1 MKLSDLFENSS
12 SSQKER
18 AFQDAW
24 TAAGVMLKAKNIP
37 PAYYG
42 KVQSRAHELAVSY
55 GMDVDDSIS
64 TAASEVSAKMSQ
76 QSTSSDARKGTATKK
91 IDNPYTN
98 KVKRASDRSDRRWA
112 NQHGS
117 GGGSTP
123 LGKFKQD
130 IQDLTNKNPFDSTL
144 NTNSRRKR

>member
-12 SSQKER
+12 TSQKER

-55 GMDVDDSIS
+55 GMEVDDAIG
-64 TAASEVSAKMSQ
+64 TAASEVAAKMTQ
-76 QSTSSDARKGTATKK
+76 QSTSSDARKGTASKK
-91 IDNPYTN
+91 IDNPYAN
-98 KVKRASDRSDRRWA
+98 KAKRASDRRWA

-123 LGKFKQD
+123 MGKFKQD
-130 IQDLTNKNPFDSTL
+130 IRDLRKSPFDSKL
-144 NTNSRRKR
+144 NTNSKRKR

>member
-12 SSQKER
+12 TSQKER

-64 TAASEVSAKMSQ
+64 TAASEVGAKISQ
-76 QSTSSDARKGTATKK
+76 QSTPSNARQGTAAKK
-91 IDNPYTN
+91 IDNPYAN
-98 KVKRASDRSDRRWA
+98 KAKKVSNKRWA

-123 LGKFKQD
+123 LGTFKQD
-130 IQDLTNKNPFDSTL
+130 IKDLGKNPFDSTL
-144 NTNSRRKR
+144 NTNSRSKR

>member
-12 SSQKER
+12 TSQKER

-55 GMDVDDSIS
+55 GMEVDDAIG
-64 TAASEVSAKMSQ
+64 TAASEVAAKMTQ
-76 QSTSSDARKGTATKK
+76 QSTSSDARQGTAAKK
-91 IDNPYTN
+91 IDNPYAD
-98 KVKRASDRSDRRWA
+98 KAKRASASDRRWA

-123 LGKFKQD
+123 MGKFTQD
-130 IQDLTNKNPFDSTL
+130 IKDLRKSPFDSKL